1 LKIKIYYDNIS
12 FRLRKSGLVKKFFE
26 KVIRDEKKIPGD
38 LNFVFTGNNRIIEIN
53 KTYLRHDYFT
63 DVIAFDYGED
73 EVVNGEIY
81 ISIDTVRSNAEIYGT
96 LIIEEVLRVMI
107 HGVLH
112 LCGYDDR
119 QEKLKEIMF
128 RRQEEKVKEFF
139 S

>member
-63 DVIAFDYGED
+63 DVIAFDYGEG

-81 ISIDTVRSNAEIYGT
+81 ISIDTVRSNAKKYGT
-96 LIIEEVLRVMI
+96 LLIEEVLRVMI

-119 QEKLKEIMF
+119 QEKLKELMF

>member
-1 LKIKIYYDNIS
+1 MKIKIYYDNIS

-26 KVIRDEKKIPGD
+26 KVIKDEKKIPGD

-63 DVIAFDYGED
+63 DVIAFDYGEG

-81 ISIDTVRSNAEIYGT
+81 ISIDTVRSNAKKYGT
-96 LIIEEVLRVMI
+96 LLIEEVLRVMI

-119 QEKLKEIMF
+119 QEKLKEMMF